1 MTRTLCGWFLQRSL
15 SAVDGAFKSK
25 NWRTCFVHF
34 HCASQD
40 QDQDEDTSLSLGLC
54 FHGNHGK
61 NIMLSDGQRTARRTA
76 SYNQGVVVS
85 SLPLPRNRLLE
96 VRSHCT
102 QILDLHSAGLCSYC
116 SIPQRNRFFCVVVF
130 LLFVFCFLPSTSLW
144 GFYSE

>member
-1 MTRTLCGWFLQRSL
+1 M
-15 SAVDGAFKSK
+15 
-25 NWRTCFVHF
+25 
-34 HCASQD
+34 SQD

-54 FHGNHGK
+54 FHSNHGK

-102 QILDLHSAGLCSYC
+102 QILDLHSAGVCSYC
-116 SIPQRNRFFCVVVF
+116 SIPQKNRFLGFLFLFFAKHIIVGHLFRRACICPLQYTFHSLAQTALHNRVTFKYDCVM
-130 LLFVFCFLPSTSLW
+130 SL
-144 GFYSE
+144 